1 MPKLSLTDQE
11 YRNRRA
17 TIYQRTALKHVDA
30 FVFFDPNNVS
40 YLSRFVF
47 VTTERPMAYILTAD
61 KSILFVPRMEVEHAT
76 EIGLV
81 DEVISYPEY
90 PGKRAPLQTLSDKL
104 VDLGLGNATLGVDGN
119 GYGRVYGYRGPN
131 LSDLL
136 PDAEL
141 VDVLD
146 EMEYMQMINST
157 EEIELMR
164 EACKWG
170 DLAQRRLQEFTAAGL
185 SEIDIA
191 DRATVSASAEMTAAL
206 GRDFRPR
213 TMGGSPAFA
222 GFGGAI
228 GVASSNPH
236 ALNNN
241 AILQTGDN
249 LVTWGAASVWGYSG
263 ELERTMFLGEPSTEQ
278 ARFFN
283 LMVDAQTLAIDALRA
298 GKTCASVDLEVLRF
312 YEANDL
318 MPYWRHHSGHAKST
332 LIHEAPF
339 LDEGDDRLI
348 EPGMIFTVEPGL
360 YVPGLGGFR
369 HSDTILVT
377 EDGIE
382 WLTDY
387 PRDLDSLTVDV

>member
-1 MPKLSLTDQE
+1 MPKLSLSDAE
-11 YRNRRA
+11 YRSR
-17 TIYQRTALKHVDA
+17 RTAIFARTAAKQVDA
-30 FVFFDPNNVS
+30 FVLVDPNNVS
-40 YLSRFVF
+40 YLSRFAF
-47 VTTERPMAYILTAD
+47 VTTERPMAYILTPD
-61 KSILFVPRMEVEHAT
+61 RSILFVPRMEVEHAT

-90 PGKRAPLQTLSDKL
+90 PGKRPPLEFLADKL
-104 VDLGLGNATLGVDGN
+104 RDLGLANATIGIDGD
-119 GYGRVYGYRGPN
+119 GYGRVYGYRGPR
-131 LSDLL
+131 LSTLL
-136 PDAEL
+136 PDATL
-141 VDVLD
+141 IDVLD
-146 EMEYMQMINST
+146 EIEYMQMINSP

-170 DLAQRRLQEFTAAGL
+170 DLAQLRLQEYTAAGL

-191 DRATVSASAEMTAAL
+191 DRATVAASAAMTAAL
-206 GRDFRPR
+206 GPDFRPR

-241 AILQTGDN
+241 AILQLGDN
-249 LVTWGAASVWGYSG
+249 LVTWGVASVWGYSG
-263 ELERTMFLGEPSTEQ
+263 ELERTMVLGEPSADQ

-339 LDEGDDRLI
+339 LDEGDERLI
-348 EPGMIFTVEPGL
+348 EPGMIFTVEPGI

-377 EDGIE
+377 ETGVE

-387 PRDLDSLTVDV
+387 PRDLESLTVPA

>member
-1 MPKLSLTDQE
+1 MPKLSLSDAE
-11 YRNRRA
+11 YRSRRQSIFA
-17 TIYQRTALKHVDA
+17 RTADKLVDA

-47 VTTERPMAYILTAD
+47 VTTERPMAYILTPD
-61 KSILFVPRMEVEHAT
+61 RSILFVPRMEVEHAT
-76 EIGLV
+76 EVGLV

-90 PGKRAPLQTLSDKL
+90 PGKQPPLEVLAAKL
-104 VDLGLGNATLGVDGN
+104 RDLGLGNAMLGIDGD
-119 GYGRVYGYRGPN
+119 GYGRVYGYRGPR
-131 LSDLL
+131 LSALL
-136 PDAEL
+136 PDATL
-141 VDVLD
+141 IDVLD
-146 EMEYMQMINST
+146 EIEYMQMINSP

-191 DRATVSASAEMTAAL
+191 DKATVAASAEMTAAL

-241 AILQTGDN
+241 AILQVGDT
-249 LVTWGAASVWGYSG
+249 LITWGASSVWGYSG
-263 ELERTMFLGEPSTEQ
+263 ELERTMILGEPSAEQ
-278 ARFFN
+278 ERFFN
-283 LMVDAQTLAIDALRA
+283 LMVDAQTLAIDALCA
-298 GKTCASVDLEVLRF
+298 GQTCASVDREVLRF
-312 YEANDL
+312 YAANDL

-339 LDEGDDRLI
+339 LDE
-348 EPGMIFTVEPGL
+348 
-360 YVPGLGGFR
+360 
-369 HSDTILVT
+369 
-377 EDGIE
+377 
-382 WLTDY
+382 
-387 PRDLDSLTVDV
+387 